1 MSYAKIC
8 SRCGSEMQA
17 QVVSELRK
25 RGCLSV
31 LLYLILLCIP
41 IIGWIALFSLLRGR
55 RSKAV
60 TYYVCPKCGHRQR
73 A

>member
-1 MSYAKIC
+1 MSYARTC
-8 SRCGSEMQA
+8 SRCGSELQA
-17 QVVSELRK
+17 QVVSELKK

-41 IIGWIALFSLLRGR
+41 LVGWIALFSLLRGR
-55 RSKAV
+55 KSQTV
-60 TYYVCPKCGHRQR
+60 TYLVCPKCGHRQK